1 MTAKDITPRLIGYL
15 MMTPAAYDEEGF
27 GDRISLW
34 SEKDGKYVVWGKKMF
49 DMLRQD
55 NPKLAKAVVMLSGEW
70 LGTMPTGNQIG
81 NEKLRDTLQTLEYTP
96 WVDNNDESGIGLTLL
111 IEWGRFILKNKDIY
125 ENVQKQ
131 IKDFLEDIVET
142 ENYDEE
148 DLEDDWDRFNE
159 EWFQKMW
166 SSREDFIESANLFI
180 NTKWED
186 VPQHGNPK
194 KNDEPVNYKTLNYP
208 EQPEPDEE
216 DNFEPYGE
224 PDEDEDFS
232 GTSALL
238 GGGSR
243 MANDVLKALSDS
255 GAQIMGVAPG
265 GGIGRV
271 GVSNSNNIK
280 KQNDENGRDD
290 LFFIDSIYI
299 NPGRKEADVC
309 LIGTVDDPTVG
320 MPIPINVHIKDLKE
334 LNGAEEGD
342 YVIYKESTGKF
353 TLANDELYAKQMQD
367 DWSKLSS
374 ELIAQSQ
381 NFVDPLSK
389 NIESKNSKSGAFDK
403 QKNWKDIPDFDPSH
417 VVRKPKKQDDEDF
430 DFDEDEFKK
439 DLKSLLGDD
448 DD

>member
-1 MTAKDITPRLIGYL
+1 MTAKDITPRLVGYL

-111 IEWGRFILKNKDIY
+111 IEWGRFTLKNKDIY

-148 DLEDDWDRFNE
+148 DDLDRFNE

-166 SSREDFIESANLFI
+166 SSREDFIETANLFI

-186 VPQHGNPK
+186 VPQHGNPE

-224 PDEDEDFS
+224 PEEDEDFS
-232 GTSALL
+232 STSALL
-238 GGGSR
+238 SGGSR

-265 GGIGRV
+265 GGIG
-271 GVSNSNNIK
+271 
-280 KQNDENGRDD
+280 
-290 LFFIDSIYI
+290 
-299 NPGRKEADVC
+299 
-309 LIGTVDDPTVG
+309 
-320 MPIPINVHIKDLKE
+320 IPNLD
-334 LNGAEEGD
+334 
-342 YVIYKESTGKF
+342 
-353 TLANDELYAKQMQD
+353 
-367 DWSKLSS
+367 
-374 ELIAQSQ
+374 
-381 NFVDPLSK
+381 

-403 QKNWKDIPDFDPSH
+403 QKSWKDIPDFDPSH